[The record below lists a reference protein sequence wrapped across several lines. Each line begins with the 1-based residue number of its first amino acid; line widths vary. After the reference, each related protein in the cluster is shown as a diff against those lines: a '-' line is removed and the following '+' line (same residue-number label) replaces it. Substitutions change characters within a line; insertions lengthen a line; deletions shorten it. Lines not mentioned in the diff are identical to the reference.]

1 MIRTIFFLVLASMLG
16 SDAFCQQRHLGRIDG
31 EPVSIVLS
39 VDQLGRAPSWSSD
52 DDGEPP
58 LSVGKAI
65 KAAKLAVVKEYPNLK
80 DKDWTV
86 SVALEEETSSINTGD
101 HFTDS
106 DGIEYYC
113 DDVELTIV
121 LDRWVYWVRLTWQ
134 PVVGNGITAHF
145 SPNIPVAILMDGT
158 AVLPSKITKPTP
170 EPEFRVRYRKL
181 RKD

>member
-1 MIRTIFFLVLASMLG
+1 MIRTILLLALVSVIG
-16 SDAFCQQRHLGRIDG
+16 RDAFCQQRHFGRIDG

-39 VDQLGRAPSWSSD
+39 ADQLNRAPSWSSD
-52 DDGEPP
+52 DGGEPP

-65 KAAKLAVVKEYPNLK
+65 KAAKLAVAKEYPELK
-80 DKDWTV
+80 DKDWSV
-86 SVALEEETSSINTGD
+86 SVTFAQETSSINTDD

-113 DDVELTIV
+113 NDIASTIV

-134 PVVGNGITAHF
+134 PTIGNGITAHF

-158 AVLPSKITKPTP
+158 AVLPSKITKPIP
-170 EPEFRVRYRKL
+170 EPEFSIKYKKL
-181 RKD
+181 LMP

>member
-1 MIRTIFFLVLASMLG
+1 MIRAILSIVLGLLLG
-16 SDAFCQQRHLGRIDG
+16 SDAFCQQRHFGRIDG

-39 VDQLGRAPSWSSD
+39 VDQLSRSPSWTSND
-52 DDGEPP
+52 DSEPP

-65 KAAKLAVVKEYPNLK
+65 KAAKLAVAKEFPKLK

-86 SVALEEETSSINTGD
+86 SVSLERETSSINTGN

-106 DGIEYYC
+106 EGIEYFR
-113 DDVELTIV
+113 DEEMLTLV

-134 PVVGNGITAHF
+134 PLVGNGRTAHF

-158 AVLPSKITKPTP
+158 AVLPSKITSPIP
-170 EPEFRVRYRKL
+170 EPEFRVRYRQL
-181 RKD
+181 RMP